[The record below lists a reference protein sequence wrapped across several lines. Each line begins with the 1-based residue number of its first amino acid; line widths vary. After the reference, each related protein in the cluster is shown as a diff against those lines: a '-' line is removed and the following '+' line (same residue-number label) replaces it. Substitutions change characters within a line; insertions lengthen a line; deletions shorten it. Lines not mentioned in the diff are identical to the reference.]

1 MRCFL
6 RSHKPAIIWLT
17 SEVTLALHG
26 SIVLA
31 ICKNTRQNT
40 NVHTRFQSRQENLD
54 YLLGFLSSIPN
65 QMPSANSVVPMNLTT
80 PNSLLTNTLMPSSRT
95 GSEAVAN
102 EIGVGEADPAGVD
115 TLRCFPLD
123 TDDDDD
129 LLDEGVPLRLG
140 ERGEAWGEGEV
151 AKASLDPLAPE
162 LTKEEG
168 RLEESVASPP
178 VLAEAWV
185 ELLLAEDRGAESC
198 EPVCLEWGMGTG
210 QSIYTR
216 TCMRYNASIRTQQ
229 CRHYS

>member
-1 MRCFL
+1 
-6 RSHKPAIIWLT
+6 
-17 SEVTLALHG
+17 
-26 SIVLA
+26 
-31 ICKNTRQNT
+31 
-40 NVHTRFQSRQENLD
+40 
-54 YLLGFLSSIPN
+54 
-65 QMPSANSVVPMNLTT
+65 MNLTT

-102 EIGVGEADPAGVD
+102 EIGVGEDELAGVD
-115 TLRCFPLD
+115 TLRCFTRDP
-123 TDDDDD
+123 DDDD
-129 LLDEGVPLRLG
+129 LVEEGVPLRLG

-198 EPVCLEWGMGTG
+198 EPVCLEWGMGIG
-210 QSIYTR
+210 Q
-216 TCMRYNASIRTQQ
+216 
-229 CRHYS
+229 